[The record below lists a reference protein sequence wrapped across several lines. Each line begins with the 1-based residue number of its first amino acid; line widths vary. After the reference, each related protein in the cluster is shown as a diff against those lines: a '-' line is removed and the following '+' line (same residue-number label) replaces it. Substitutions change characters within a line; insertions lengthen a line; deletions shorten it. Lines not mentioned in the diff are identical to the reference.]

1 MTPKELA
8 ISMAVRA
15 GKIVQENID
24 KITATDIENKS
35 PFDYV
40 TEIDKISEQLIIS
53 SIKKYFPNHEILA
66 EESGTYKNINTYRW
80 LIDPLD
86 GTTNFIHGNPHCSIS
101 IALQKED
108 KTILGVIYDPFRDE
122 LYYAEKGNGAYVS
135 NKRIYVSKQ
144 EKLSSCLIATGF
156 PFKCRHLLDQ
166 YWLVLSEIFMGI
178 SGIRRTG
185 SAALDLAYVACGRFE
200 CFFEYDLKPW
210 DIAAGM
216 LLVREA
222 GGRFS
227 DFSGNVSNLD
237 GDETIA
243 ANDLVYNELLAVI
256 QRFMKPKTR

>member
-40 TEIDKISEQLIIS
+40 TEVDKISEQLIIS

-66 EESGTYKNINTYRW
+66 EESGSYKNINTYRW

-108 KTILGVIYDPFRDE
+108 QIILGVIYDPFRDE

-185 SAALDLAYVACGRFE
+185 SAALDLAYVACGRFDGFWE
-200 CFFEYDLKPW
+200 LKLSPW
-210 DIAAGM
+210 DVAAGAIIIE
-216 LLVREA
+216 EA
-222 GGRFS
+222 GGKIT
-227 DFSGNVSNLD
+227 DFEGKNNYIWTGNVVASNAIIHD
-237 GDETIA
+237 FMMSK
-243 ANDLVYNELLAVI
+243 I
-256 QRFMKPKTR
+256 QKVFHSNP